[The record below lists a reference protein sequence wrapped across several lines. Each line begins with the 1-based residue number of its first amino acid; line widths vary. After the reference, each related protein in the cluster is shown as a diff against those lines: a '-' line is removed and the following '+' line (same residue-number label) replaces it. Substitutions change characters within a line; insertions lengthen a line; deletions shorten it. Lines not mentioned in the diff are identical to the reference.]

1 MFLLQTVIHFF
12 EVGGG
17 SKFFSRASRIF
28 FGLLGVLLLALGYN
42 LCGFK
47 NMATE
52 EAMDSAQLARN
63 IAEGKG
69 YKTLFVRPLSIY
81 LLKHENETKKNLN
94 DPAQSINLAEV
105 KVLHPDL
112 ANPPVYPMVLA
123 GLMKVLPFRFA
134 VDTTH
139 AFWSRVRTP
148 TQREFLRYQPDFLI
162 ALFNQCLFVV
172 VAVLVFFWARHLF
185 DSAVAWLS
193 AVLLLGSELFW
204 RFTVSGLS
212 TMLLLLIFMALVWC
226 LTLLEKETREP
237 KWVRASAWILAMFCG
252 LLVGAGSLTRY
263 SFGWLILPVVIFMIL
278 FAGRQRALLA
288 LITFFSF
295 AAVLTPWIV
304 RNYSICSLP
313 FGTATYAIVENTPAF
328 PEHRLERSL
337 EPDFAPVNLPVLVK
351 RKLVGNSRQILQNDL
366 PKLAGT
372 WVSGFFL
379 VGLLIAFKN
388 PAVRRMRYFVV
399 ISLGVLIVVQALGR
413 TALSDDSPDINSEN
427 LLVLLGPLVVV
438 YGSCLFFLL
447 LEQVALP
454 FLQLR
459 YAVIGLFATVLCLP
473 LLLVFLPP
481 RNPPLAYPPYYPPA
495 IQQISGWTRADE
507 LMMSDIP
514 WAVAW
519 YGQAQCVW
527 LTLNCQ
533 SAFLAIND
541 YEKPIQALYLS
552 RISLDGRFLSQW
564 VRTGDKSWGEFMLN
578 CLFRKAQG
586 KPGPPPDFPLQYWQP
601 GWPDQ
606 FLLTFREHWPRSS

>member
-1 MFLLQTVIHFF
+1 MVLLQTVIHFL

-17 SKFFSRASRIF
+17 SRFFSRAARICF
-28 FGLLGVLLLALGYN
+28 VVFGVLIIAAGYN

-47 NMATE
+47 NMTTGQ
-52 EAMDSAQLARN
+52 AMDSAQLARN

-69 YKTLFVRPLSIY
+69 YKTLFIRPLSIH
-81 LLKHENETKKNLN
+81 LLKL
-94 DPAQSINLAEV
+94 QSEVHPVQAGNAAEV
-105 KVLHPDL
+105 KGMHPDL
-112 ANPPVYPMVLA
+112 ANPPVYPVVLA
-123 GLMKVLPFRFA
+123 GLMKVLPFRFP

-139 AFWSRVRTP
+139 AFWSRPRNP
-148 TQREFLRYQPDFLI
+148 TQREFWRYQPDFLI
-162 ALFNQCLFVV
+162 ALFNQLLFLGLVL
-172 VAVLVFFWARHLF
+172 LVFFWARRMF
-185 DSAVAWLS
+185 DSGVAWLS
-193 AVLLLGSELFW
+193 SILLFGSELLW

-212 TMLLLLIFMALVWC
+212 TILLLLVFMGLVWG

-237 KWVRASAWILAMFCG
+237 KWGQAGTWLLAIFCG
-252 LLVGAGSLTRY
+252 AMVGVGGLTRY
-263 SFGWLILPVVIFMIL
+263 SFVWLIFPVIGFQIL
-278 FAGRQRALLA
+278 FAGRQRLLLA
-288 LITFFSF
+288 VVSFCAF
-295 AAVLTPWIV
+295 AAVLTPWVV
-304 RNYSICSLP
+304 RNYSVCGLP
-313 FGTATYAIVENTPAF
+313 FGTASYAILENTPVFA
-328 PEHRLERSL
+328 EHRLERSL
-337 EPDFAPVNLPVLVK
+337 EVDFTRVNLIGLVK
-351 RKLVGNSRQILQNDL
+351 SKLISNSRSILQNDL
-366 PKLAGT
+366 PKFAGT

-379 VGLLIAFKN
+379 VGLLVGFKN
-388 PAVRRMRYFVV
+388 PAVRRLRYFVV
-399 ISLGVLIVVQALGR
+399 ASLVVLIVVQALGR
-413 TALSDDSPDINSEN
+413 TTFSDDSPEINSEN
-427 LLVLLGPLVVV
+427 MLVLLAPLVIV
-438 YGSCLFFLL
+438 YGTSLFFLL

-459 YAVIGLFATVLCLP
+459 YAVIGLFGTVLCLP
-473 LLLVFLPP
+473 LLLVLLPP
-481 RNPPLAYPPYYPPA
+481 RTSPLAYPPYYPPA

-527 LTLNCQ
+527 LTMNCQ

-586 KPGPPPDFPLQYWQP
+586 KSGPPPDFPLQYWQP

-606 FLLTFREHWPRSS
+606 FLLTYREHWPRSS